1 MAPQKRY
8 PKSSRRKDALRLVAR
23 EHASVLLRKPAVYFD
38 DTLNVTWGNQ
48 DSYEVIKQLGK
59 GKYGEVYEG
68 INLRL
73 AARDKDRVCVIKV
86 MRPVKEHRLRRE
98 VKILQHV
105 SGGPN
110 IVRLLEV
117 VRDPETKTPSFVF
130 DFVDAMPFKELQ
142 AAVTDL
148 DVRYYIFQLL
158 IALDYCHSRGI
169 MHRDV
174 KPGNVL
180 IDHSKRELTLID
192 WGLADFYHPGKEYPV
207 RVATRFYKGPELLV
221 DIKDYT
227 YSLDVWGVG
236 CMLAALV
243 FKKPVFFR
251 GEDEFDQL
259 VKVVRVLGS
268 DGLYAYCEKYG
279 VDLDPRLAQL
289 CGYRPRV
296 AWRKFVTPDNS
307 HLASP
312 EAFDLLDRLLAYDH
326 HERLTCHEAIQHPY
340 FDPVREGLPGFK
352 PLPEPMAQLLASL
365 EARRQQQQREQQA
378 GPGGSGGASD
388 GGQGGGEQAGGSGAG
403 GGGAGGEEPGAGA
416 SGSGRASSRRGS
428 KAAAA
433 VAAAPAAQEAM
444 ALA

>member
-1 MAPQKRY
+1 MAPPKRY
-8 PKSSRRKDALRLVAR
+8 PKSNRRKDGLRLVAR
-23 EHASVLLRKPAVYFD
+23 EHATALLCKPAAYYD
-38 DTLNVTWGNQ
+38 DSLNVSWGNQ
-48 DSYEVIKQLGK
+48 DQYEVTRQLGK

-68 INLRL
+68 INMRL
-73 AARDKDRVCVIKV
+73 GTRDKDRICVIKV

-110 IVRLLEV
+110 IVRLLDV

-142 AAVTDL
+142 GAVTDL

-180 IDHSKRELTLID
+180 IDHTKRELKLID
-192 WGLADFYHPGKEYPV
+192 WGLADFYQPGKEYPV

-236 CMLAALV
+236 CMMAALV

-259 VKVVRVLGS
+259 VKVVRVLGT
-268 DGLYAYCEKYG
+268 DGLYTYCSKYG
-279 VDLDPRLAQL
+279 VELDPRLAQM
-289 CGYRPRV
+289 CGYRARV
-296 AWRKFVTPDNS
+296 AWRKFVNPDNS
-307 HLASP
+307 HLVSA
-312 EAFDLLDRLLAYDH
+312 EAFDLLDQLLKYDH
-326 HERLTCHEAIQHPY
+326 HERVTCEEALQHPY

-352 PLPEPMAQLLASL
+352 PLPEPMAQMMALL
-365 EARRQQQQREQQA
+365 EARRREQEQGA
-378 GPGGSGGASD
+378 AGGSGGGDDD
-388 GGQGGGEQAGGSGAG
+388 GSGSGSAGGSG
-403 GGGAGGEEPGAGA
+403 
-416 SGSGRASSRRGS
+416 SGPARVP
-428 KAAAA
+428 AAAA
-433 VAAAPAAQEAM
+433 APAAAQEAM
-444 ALA
+444 AVA